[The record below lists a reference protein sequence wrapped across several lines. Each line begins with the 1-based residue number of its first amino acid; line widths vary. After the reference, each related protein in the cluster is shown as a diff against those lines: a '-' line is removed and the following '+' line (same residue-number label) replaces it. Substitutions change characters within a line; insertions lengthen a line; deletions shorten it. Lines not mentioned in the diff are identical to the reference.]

1 MLNPVVHFEIHCA
14 DATAQQQFYTSLF
27 GWEINADNEWN
38 YGLVQH
44 RERGL
49 GSGIS
54 PAMGVPPVARIT
66 FHVQV
71 EDLPP
76 SWTQKAIS
84 SVFTDSRWD
93 IMTRPRG

>member
-27 GWEINADNEWN
+27 GWDINADNAWN
-38 YGLVQH
+38 YGLVHH
-44 RERGL
+44 REGGL
-49 GSGIS
+49 GGGIR

-71 EDLPP
+71 EDLQA
-76 SWTQKAIS
+76 SL
-84 SVFTDSRWD
+84 DSEGNFIGLYRQ
-93 IMTRPRG
+93 